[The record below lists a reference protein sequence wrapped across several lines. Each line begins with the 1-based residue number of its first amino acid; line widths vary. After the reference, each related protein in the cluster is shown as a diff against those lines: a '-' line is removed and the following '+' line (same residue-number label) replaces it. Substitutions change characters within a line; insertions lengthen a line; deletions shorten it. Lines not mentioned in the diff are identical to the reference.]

1 VKVTTEASPTRPPST
16 GDVPSLP
23 GMEGQED
30 MSTTVRKKAR
40 LSRQRA
46 VRKKARLSGVT
57 HWAAHK

>member
-1 VKVTTEASPTRPPST
+1 LIISEGDNRGVTYP
-16 GDVPSLP
+16 PSLP